1 MLVSL
6 SWLQIPHHL
15 ACTLSESQTNRA
27 RSTPTIQWSTELR
40 PQHRTD
46 EKDEIGAV
54 PWASTDNTASNTII
68 MVLRQHTHAGKEDVL
83 KELRPSLFRLS
94 QVPCKAQERVRTLET
109 PQCWREQHQ
118 CEILARWR
126 GRSSVTRRKRA
137 NHSRPTTRPQSL
149 SHVNRDFSHKARP
162 PKMGLNDFAAGMS
175 QLRLSRG
182 SSKNSRAKIMQ

>member
-1 MLVSL
+1 MGIDGQYS
-6 SWLQIPHHL
+6 
-15 ACTLSESQTNRA
+15 
-27 RSTPTIQWSTELR
+27 
-40 PQHRTD
+40 
-46 EKDEIGAV
+46 
-54 PWASTDNTASNTII
+54 SNTII

-149 SHVNRDFSHKARP
+149 SHVNRDISHKARP
-162 PKMGLNDFAAGMS
+162 PKMGLNDSVRRRRSPRDERCGGGGEGAIDRFVETTTNGPR
-175 QLRLSRG
+175 RLFCR
-182 SSKNSRAKIMQ
+182 KHEPAQAVPRE